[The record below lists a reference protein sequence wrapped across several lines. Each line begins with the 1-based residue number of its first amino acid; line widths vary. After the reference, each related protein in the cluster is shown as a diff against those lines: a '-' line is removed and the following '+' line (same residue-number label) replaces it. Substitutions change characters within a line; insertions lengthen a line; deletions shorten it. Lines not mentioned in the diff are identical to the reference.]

1 MAAELFDAGGQTDMT
16 NVIVVFRNSANAPKS
31 ENRHSRLAK
40 DSGSFKSPHPI
51 CTDKALM
58 VHLQARLAIRVRF
71 CSGREVGEELFK
83 LVTT

>member
-1 MAAELFDAGGQTDMT
+1 MRTDMT

-31 ENRHSRLAK
+31 ENRHSRLANE
-40 DSGSFKSPHPI
+40 DSGSFKSPPPPPI